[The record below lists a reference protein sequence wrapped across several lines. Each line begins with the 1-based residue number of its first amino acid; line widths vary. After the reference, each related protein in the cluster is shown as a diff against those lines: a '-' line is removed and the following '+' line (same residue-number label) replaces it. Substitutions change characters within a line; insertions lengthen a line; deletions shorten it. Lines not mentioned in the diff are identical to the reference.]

1 MKRKV
6 DGVLLLDKPAGL
18 TSNAALQ
25 KAKRLYRAEKAGH
38 TGTLDPFATGLLP
51 LCLGEATKFSQFL
64 LDADKVYLAE
74 LRLGIRTSSG
84 DLDGEVIATRPVEVA
99 EAALLRGLEAFKG
112 EIEQVPPMHSALK
125 HQGRPLYEYA
135 RQGIE
140 IERKAR
146 RIVVHALTL
155 EAFSGDACTLRVHS
169 GKGFYVRALADDLG
183 QALGCGAHLVGL
195 RRLAVGGFAIADA
208 VALPTLEAMPEAE
221 RDTRLLP
228 ADGLIAALP
237 DLTLDVE
244 SAWQI
249 SHGQAVWLPRLRVGT
264 LYRIYA
270 PDREFLGVAEV
281 DQDGKLAP
289 KRLIAQA

>member
-64 LDADKVYLAE
+64 LDADKVYRAE
-74 LRLGIRTSSG
+74 VKLGMRTSSG
-84 DLDGEVIATRPVEVA
+84 DRDGEIIATRPVEVSEQA
-99 EAALLRGLEAFKG
+99 LRQALLPFLG

-135 RQGIE
+135 RKGVE
-140 IERKAR
+140 IERPPR
-146 RIVVHALTL
+146 RVMVRGLEL
-155 EAFSGDACTLRVHS
+155 EAFSGDACTVHVHC

-183 QALGCGAHLVGL
+183 EVLGCGAHLAGL
-195 RRLAVGGFAIADA
+195 RRLAAGGFEVAAA
-208 VALPTLEAMPEAE
+208 VTLAELEAMSEAQ
-221 RDTRLLP
+221 RDARLLP
-228 ADGLIAALP
+228 ADALIAVLP
-237 DLTLDVE
+237 ELRLE
-244 SAWQI
+244 AEAAWQI
-249 SHGQAVWLPRLRVGT
+249 GHGQAVWLPRLQLGMQH
-264 LYRIYA
+264 RIYA
-270 PDREFLGVAEV
+270 PDGRFLGVAEV
-281 DQDGKLAP
+281 NTEGKLAP
-289 KRLIAQA
+289 KRLLASA